1 MDRNRL
7 VADSPAQLTSR
18 QRGWILA
25 TAIVTTAG
33 TVMFLALGLL
43 SSVWTSWLWAG
54 LLSVSAARHW
64 YLYAS
69 RRVRPV
75 PVGRS

>member
-7 VADSPAQLTSR
+7 VADWPDQLTSR

-43 SSVWTSWLWAG
+43 TSAWTSWLWAG
-54 LLSVSAARHW
+54 LLSVSAVRHW
-64 YLYAS
+64 CLYAS
-69 RRVRPV
+69 RRARPV
-75 PVGRS
+75 PVGGA